1 MNEQV
6 PVMMP
11 DLVAE
16 VTEKGAVRLAHLEPA
31 PFALDVIGFRKRDRN
46 NPVFMAGHDLCGR
59 RIGEKIEDQ
68 AMLWI
73 FAARAQWQMPSQQR
87 VEQPM
92 LGGLELVPPFEISR
106 Y

>member
-1 MNEQV
+1 
-6 PVMMP
+6 MMP

-31 PFALDVIGFRKRDRN
+31 PFALDAVGFRKRDCN
-46 NPVFMAGHDLCGR
+46 NPVFMAGHDLCSR

-68 AMLWI
+68 AMLRI
-73 FAARAQWQMPSQQR
+73 FAARAQWQMPTQQR

-92 LGGLELVPPFEISR
+92 LRGLELVPPFKISR